1 MNYSNEDMDNLA
13 DLAVQSVFDMLD
25 DSDAVTN
32 ILDTDNEYEYDES
45 MRTVYKEVI
54 SRVIN
59 KLRDIEHL

>member
-59 KLRDIEHL
+59 KLRNIEHL